1 MCIASV
7 RLHTCKCNNSAG
19 KSIVKNGLVRGLQQ
33 YNNKSKILHEFP
45 CMQAYMNASVTRVST
60 ATRRASQDEHCFT
73 PRFWTGSFVLGP
85 VAWVEAALGIWFFFY
100 LLLSRASLTRV
111 LAQRLY
117 RSMKSGS
124 LCKLS
129 QGGGGVP
136 LLSLIT

>member
-1 MCIASV
+1 
-7 RLHTCKCNNSAG
+7 
-19 KSIVKNGLVRGLQQ
+19 
-33 YNNKSKILHEFP
+33 
-45 CMQAYMNASVTRVST
+45 MNASVTRVST

-129 QGGGGVP
+129 QGGGGGAFAVVNYMTINDLCSRQYP
-136 LLSLIT
+136 SFNFF